1 MRTGIPIDGRKLKA
15 SGAKDFISIIP
26 IAGEAS
32 EVHNNRQTTK
42 GGEMAEDKT
51 TRILKNAILLEKK
64 GRAFYNKVAQQTSS
78 SAVKRFFETL
88 ADEEQNHIQTL
99 SEQFKAYQNQ
109 RKFDPRLLTDDQ
121 PSDIASAVLS
131 QQIKTEISA
140 AGYEAAAIS
149 AAMAMEKSAIKL
161 YSDRAADA
169 ADPAEKRLYQWL
181 ADWETR
187 HLDFLAEID
196 RELTEN
202 IWYDQNFWPF

>member
-1 MRTGIPIDGRKLKA
+1 
-15 SGAKDFISIIP
+15 
-26 IAGEAS
+26 
-32 EVHNNRQTTK
+32 
-42 GGEMAEDKT
+42 MAEDKT

-64 GRAFYNKVAQQTSS
+64 GQAFYNKVAQQTSS

-109 RKFDPRLLTDDQ
+109 RKFDPHLLADSQ

-161 YSDRAADA
+161 YSDRATDA
-169 ADPAEKRLYQWL
+169 ADPAEKKLYQWL

>member
-1 MRTGIPIDGRKLKA
+1 
-15 SGAKDFISIIP
+15 
-26 IAGEAS
+26 
-32 EVHNNRQTTK
+32 
-42 GGEMAEDKT
+42 MAEDKT

-64 GRAFYNKVAQQTSS
+64 GQAFYNRVAQQTSS

-88 ADEEQNHIQTL
+88 ADEEENHIQTL

-109 RKFDPRLLTDDQ
+109 RKFDPHLLADDQ